1 MSYTRQATRYR
12 ETEVLTATP
21 GQLVVLL
28 YDHLLLSLRRART
41 AMDARDVEAQ
51 SVCLEKGR
59 DVLTEL
65 LVTLDRDR
73 GGEVASNLA
82 ALYSFLL
89 GELVQVGIAMVE
101 RYPRVPDLERSSGPD
116 QQGELSNVR
125 AASHQLGKHDPAGV
139 DVGRFDEAEGA
150 PRPHEMKLRRGR
162 QLGNPPSLDIG
173 MDG

>member
-89 GELVQVGIAMVE
+89 GELVQVGIRADVA
-101 RYPRVPDLERSSGPD
+101 RLDRVTSMIGDLRDAFAQVSTTVGAS
-116 QQGELSNVR
+116 
-125 AASHQLGKHDPAGV
+125 AAQTA
-139 DVGRFDEAEGA
+139 
-150 PRPHEMKLRRGR
+150 
-162 QLGNPPSLDIG
+162 
-173 MDG
+173 

>member
-28 YDHLLLSLRRART
+28 YDHLLLSLRRARM
-41 AMDARDVEAQ
+41 AMDARDIEAQ
-51 SVCLEKGR
+51 GVCLEKAR

-73 GGEVASNLA
+73 GGEVAANLA

-89 GELVQVGIAMVE
+89 GELVHVG
-101 RYPRVPDLERSSGPD
+101 
-116 QQGELSNVR
+116 VR
-125 AASHQLGKHDPAGV
+125 ADAARLDRVTGMIGDLRDAFAQASTSAVAAAKSA
-139 DVGRFDEAEGA
+139 
-150 PRPHEMKLRRGR
+150 
-162 QLGNPPSLDIG
+162 
-173 MDG
+173 

>member
-51 SVCLEKGR
+51 SVSLEKGR

-89 GELVQVGIAMVE
+89 GELVQVGIRGDVA
-101 RYPRVPDLERSSGPD
+101 RLDRVTGMIGDLRDAFALASTS
-116 QQGELSNVR
+116 VVAT
-125 AASHQLGKHDPAGV
+125 AAQTA
-139 DVGRFDEAEGA
+139 
-150 PRPHEMKLRRGR
+150 
-162 QLGNPPSLDIG
+162 
-173 MDG
+173 

>member
-1 MSYTRQATRYR
+1 MSYSRKATQYR

-41 AMDARDVEAQ
+41 AMDARDIEAQ
-51 SVCLEKGR
+51 GVCLEKGR

-65 LVTLDRDR
+65 LVTLDRER

-89 GELVQVGIAMVE
+89 GELVQVG
-101 RYPRVPDLERSSGPD
+101 
-116 QQGELSNVR
+116 VR
-125 AASHQLGKHDPAGV
+125 ADAARLDRVTHMIAELRDAFAQASTSSVATAALSA
-139 DVGRFDEAEGA
+139 
-150 PRPHEMKLRRGR
+150 
-162 QLGNPPSLDIG
+162 
-173 MDG
+173 

>member
-41 AMDARDVEAQ
+41 AMDARDIEAQ
-51 SVCLEKGR
+51 GVCLEKGR

-89 GELVQVGIAMVE
+89 GELVQVGIRGDVA
-101 RYPRVPDLERSSGPD
+101 RLDRVSGMIGDLRDAFASAST
-116 QQGELSNVR
+116 SAVAS
-125 AASHQLGKHDPAGV
+125 AAQTA
-139 DVGRFDEAEGA
+139 
-150 PRPHEMKLRRGR
+150 
-162 QLGNPPSLDIG
+162 
-173 MDG
+173 

>member
-51 SVCLEKGR
+51 SASLEKGR

-89 GELVQVGIAMVE
+89 GELVQVGIRADVA
-101 RYPRVPDLERSSGPD
+101 RLDRVTGMIGDLRDAFAQASTSVVA
-116 QQGELSNVR
+116 S
-125 AASHQLGKHDPAGV
+125 AAQTA
-139 DVGRFDEAEGA
+139 
-150 PRPHEMKLRRGR
+150 
-162 QLGNPPSLDIG
+162 
-173 MDG
+173 